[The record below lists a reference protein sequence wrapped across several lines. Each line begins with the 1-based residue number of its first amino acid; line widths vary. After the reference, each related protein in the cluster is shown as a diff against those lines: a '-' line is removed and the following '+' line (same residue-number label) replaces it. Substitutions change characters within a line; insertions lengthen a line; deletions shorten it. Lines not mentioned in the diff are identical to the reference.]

1 MSALL
6 TLNGIAASLL
16 LSDINTD
23 TIAPLV
29 RSNQGLQPAGIRS
42 TSELAQRLF
51 GPWRY
56 ASDGQEIPDFVLNK
70 TPFRQ
75 AKFLIAGD
83 NFACVSS
90 RETAATMLNAFGI
103 RCIIAPSFG
112 LIFKDNCFRNHMLP
126 LVLPSKEVE
135 ALSLMAMREE
145 QFSLD
150 LNDCTLTTESSY
162 SISFSLPLFRK
173 EMLIN
178 GADEVATTLNR
189 EHLISQ
195 YEASVSKLRPWQLL
209 SE

>member
-1 MSALL
+1 MSALV

-42 TSELAQRLF
+42 TAELAQRLF

-56 ASDGQEIPDFVLNK
+56 TSDGQEIPDFVLNK

-83 NFACVSS
+83 NFACGSS

-178 GADEVATTLNR
+178 GSDEVDTTLNR
-189 EHLISQ
+189 EQLISQ
-195 YEASVSKLRPWQLL
+195 YEASASKLRPWQLL
-209 SE
+209 KD

>member
-83 NFACVSS
+83 NFACGSS

-150 LNDCTLTTESSY
+150 LNDCTLTTESNY

-178 GADEVATTLNR
+178 GADEVAITLNR

>member
-1 MSALL
+1 MRFKKLGTLL
-6 TLNGIAASLL
+6 FFVGVAVILGAS
-16 LSDINTD
+16 
-23 TIAPLV
+23 
-29 RSNQGLQPAGIRS
+29 
-42 TSELAQRLF
+42 
-51 GPWRY
+51 
-56 ASDGQEIPDFVLNK
+56 FVLNK

-83 NFACVSS
+83 NFACGSS
-90 RETAATMLNAFGI
+90 RETAATMLKAFGI
-103 RCIIAPSFG
+103 QCIIAPSFG

-145 QFSLD
+145 HFLLN
-150 LNDCTLTTESSY
+150 LNDCTLKTESNY

-178 GADEVATTLNR
+178 GSDEVDTTLNR
-189 EHLISQ
+189 EQLISQ
-195 YEASVSKLRPWQLL
+195 YEASASKLRPWQLL